1 MANKTIYTKP
11 LILGWIKKKDIKILY
26 INPPIK

>member
-1 MANKTIYTKP
+1 METKIIYTTP